1 MIKMNKIE
9 KNLLPSNK
17 KFGYTFSII
26 FSLFFLYF
34 FIYGSFQTYIIFGFI
49 SFLFLLMAI
58 FFSELLLPLNI
69 LWFRLGIILG
79 KIISPIVIGLIFFFI
94 ITPIAL
100 LGRLMGRDELKLKR
114 NKVSETYW
122 VERKPV
128 GPDPKTFKNQF

>member
-49 SFLFLLMAI
+49 SFLFLFMAI

>member
-1 MIKMNKIE
+1 
-9 KNLLPSNK
+9 
-17 KFGYTFSII
+17 
-26 FSLFFLYF
+26 
-34 FIYGSFQTYIIFGFI
+34 
-49 SFLFLLMAI
+49 MAI